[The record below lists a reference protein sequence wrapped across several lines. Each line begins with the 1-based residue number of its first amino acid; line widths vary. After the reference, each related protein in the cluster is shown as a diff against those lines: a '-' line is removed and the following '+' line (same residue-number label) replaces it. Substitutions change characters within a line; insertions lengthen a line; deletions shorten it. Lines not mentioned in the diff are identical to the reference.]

1 MESFAEKIS
10 HIEKQITTNID
21 LLEIAKGYCEYN
33 FDKSSEISALGA
45 ILSIILE
52 EQKELAQCFDC
63 IL

>member
-10 HIEKQITTNID
+10 HIEKQIITNID

-52 EQKELAQCFDC
+52 EQKELAQCFDG